1 MKKIVNVAIVAA
13 AIAMLIVSIMVAG
26 CGHSENVQNGYSET
40 IQTGSSSAKVASPNM
55 LEVGDILS
63 NYYYLVDTS
72 TGIVYLAYN
81 GYQRFGMT
89 AYLNADGTP
98 VTADQL
104 GITLP

>member
-1 MKKIVNVAIVAA
+1 MDI
-13 AIAMLIVSIMVAG
+13 
-26 CGHSENVQNGYSET
+26 QRT